1 MPWSGFA
8 GRYTPRVLP
17 LSTSINLNIETPPLS
32 KNSGD
37 DQPEVS
43 QDLGSRRRC
52 GLRGVVARFFPVLE
66 SRDYELL
73 WVGQIFAAS
82 AMWMEQV
89 ARNRITWEMT
99 GSALQLGAV
108 NFVRVIPAVFAG
120 MLAGVMADRVSKKK
134 LLMIA
139 QLWSLVVYTLMSSV
153 VLSGNL
159 ELWHLYVSTM
169 ALSLG
174 QSIREPVRAA
184 YAPALVPPHHL
195 VGALSL
201 NATAM
206 NGSRVLWPAV
216 TGLLISA
223 INPGYAYLTAV
234 GFYLVVQ
241 TVTMMIK
248 NPDAPDERP
257 EVGTIGGDLLDG
269 FRFVFGSRALSGLL
283 FSRFG
288 PITVASGF
296 QVLIPVFAVQVLG
309 MGAGAYGLLLSAEG
323 LGAIIGGFTLAS
335 RRDIKRPGMIAF
347 VGGTLVSALLMLG
360 YFMTT
365 FWGLW
370 ALLLC
375 VGIAQVAFNSSNN
388 AAMFAHTPSNMRGRM
403 VGVRN
408 QTRSLVPVA
417 HLGAGALAETAG
429 APVVFAVIGV
439 LSLAILWSVQA
450 WRPETAKAG

>member
-1 MPWSGFA
+1 LF
-8 GRYTPRVLP
+8 
-17 LSTSINLNIETPPLS
+17 
-32 KNSGD
+32 
-37 DQPEVS
+37 
-43 QDLGSRRRC
+43 
-52 GLRGVVARFFPVLE
+52 
-66 SRDYELL
+66 
-73 WVGQIFAAS
+73 
-82 AMWMEQV
+82 
-89 ARNRITWEMT
+89 
-99 GSALQLGAV
+99 
-108 NFVRVIPAVFAG
+108 
-120 MLAGVMADRVSKKK
+120 AGVMADRVSKKK
-134 LLMIA
+134 LLMFA
-139 QLWSLVVYTLMSSV
+139 QLWSLAVYTLMAWV

-159 ELWHLYVSTM
+159 ELWHLYVSAM
-169 ALSLG
+169 GLSLG

-184 YAPALVPPHHL
+184 YAPALMPPHHL
-195 VGALSL
+195 IGALSL

-234 GFYLVVQ
+234 AFYLVVQ

-248 NPDAPDERP
+248 NPDAPVERT
-257 EVGTIGGDLLDG
+257 EVGTMGGDLVDG
-269 FRFVFGSRALSGLL
+269 FRLVFGSRALSGLL

-296 QVLIPVFAVQVLG
+296 QILIPVFAVQVLG

-323 LGAIIGGFTLAS
+323 LGAILGGFTLAS

-347 VGGTLVSALLMLG
+347 VGGTLVSVLLMLG

-370 ALLLC
+370 VLLVC
-375 VGIAQVAFNSSNN
+375 VGVAQVAFNSSNN

-417 HLGAGALAETAG
+417 HLGAGAFAESVG

-439 LSLAILWSVQA
+439 LSLAILWGVQF
-450 WRPETAKAG
+450 WRPETAKSG